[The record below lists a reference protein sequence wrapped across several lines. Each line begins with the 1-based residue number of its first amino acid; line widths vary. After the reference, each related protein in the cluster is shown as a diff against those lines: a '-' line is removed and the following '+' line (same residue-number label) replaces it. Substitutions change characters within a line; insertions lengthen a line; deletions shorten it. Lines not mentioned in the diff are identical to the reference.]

1 MKLVKFLRNW
11 HRWTVMS
18 MNTIVL
24 EFRSVD
30 LTCIHFNGWQNSLT
44 ISLNN
49 KNRTVLL
56 FSVEDKTLNQVVA
69 AKTAN

>member
-11 HRWTVMS
+11 HRCLIMS

-30 LTCIHFNGWQNSLT
+30 LTCIHFNGWQNFLT